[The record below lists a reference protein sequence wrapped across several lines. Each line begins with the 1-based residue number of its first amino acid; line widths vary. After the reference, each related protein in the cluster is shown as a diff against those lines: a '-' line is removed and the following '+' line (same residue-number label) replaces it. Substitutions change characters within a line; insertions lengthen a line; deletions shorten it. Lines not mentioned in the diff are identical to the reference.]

1 MRNRIIIF
9 MAILSFSFANAQEKI
24 SLSLEDAQKYA
35 LEHNRT
41 LKNASLEFQKAEASR
56 WQSIATMLPQ
66 ISASAEYDNMFGYKM
81 DLGEFQISMPNSIT
95 YGATASVALSGAQ
108 VVAVQIKDISKKMAD
123 ISQQKTEQQVT
134 DQVKTLYYSA
144 LVLEKTAAL
153 LEENLKN
160 LQKLLVFTQKSVDVG
175 MAEQTD
181 ADLISVQV
189 ASMKTNVNATR
200 RSLEMAYNSLRLQ
213 LGLDVDTNIEL
224 TQSIDELMGVDS
236 SLAILNSSFDP
247 ENNFDFRLMQQNLQL
262 AKKQVSAQK
271 WAYAPS
277 LTAFYQYTQ
286 KEYMSD
292 EATMNSTPPNMFGV
306 SLSIPI
312 FSGGSRKKAVKE
324 AALNF
329 QQQLNT
335 YEDTRESL
343 IIQHRQLVYN
353 LKSNFET
360 YETQLQN
367 LKVVQRV
374 FDNIARKYEQGVAS
388 SLDVTNAGS
397 DLIDAQNSYVQ
408 SLLQV
413 VNARIE
419 LEQLLN
425 VDNEN

>member
-1 MRNRIIIF
+1 MQKWILIIG
-9 MAILSFSFANAQEKI
+9 MTVLSLGGVRAQEKV
-24 SLSLEDAQKYA
+24 SLTLEDAQKYA

-41 LKNASLEFQKAEASR
+41 LKNASLEVQKAEASR

-66 ISASAEYDNMFGYKM
+66 ISASAEYDNMFGYEM
-81 DLGEFQISMPNSIT
+81 DLGEFKISMPNSIT

-108 VVAVQIKDISKKMAD
+108 VVAVQIKDISQKMAD
-123 ISQQKTEQQVT
+123 ISQLQTQQQVT

-189 ASMKTNVNATR
+189 ASMKTSVNATR

-213 LGLDVDTNIEL
+213 LGLDVDTSIEL
-224 TQSIDELMGVDS
+224 TQSIDELMGIDS

-247 ENNFDFRLMQQNLQL
+247 ENNYDFQLMQQNLQL

-292 EATMNSTPPNMFGV
+292 EATLNSTPPNMFGV
-306 SLSIPI
+306 SLNIPI
-312 FSGGSRKKAVKE
+312 FSSGSRKKAVQE
-324 AALNF
+324 AKLSF
-329 QQQLNT
+329 QQQLNA

-353 LKSNFET
+353 LKSNIET

-367 LKVVQRV
+367 LNVVQRV

-397 DLIDAQNSYVQ
+397 DLISAQSTYVQ
-408 SLLQV
+408 ALLDV

-425 VDNEN
+425 ANF